1 MPVLTRFASLLDQAR
16 RALLLVWGTSRG
28 LFLGLVLA
36 TLVAGV
42 LPALAAWLGQRI
54 VDAVVTA
61 MQLHAQEGSA
71 PLWPVVR
78 YVLFEAGVLALL
90 SGTQRALSVQQS
102 LLRVQLGQKVNTM
115 ILEKAQTLSL
125 VQFENSEFYDKL
137 VRVRREAST
146 RPLALVMKSLGLI
159 QNLIVLISFGVLLV
173 HFSPWALVLL
183 VVGAL
188 PVFFAEAHFSGDA
201 FRLFTRRAPE
211 SRQQNYIETLLS
223 HEGYIKEVKLFGFA
237 PLLLQRYRD
246 TFARLYAE
254 DRRLTLRRDGWGFV
268 LGLLGTAAF
277 YLAYAW
283 VVVDTVH
290 GNITLGQMTM
300 YLVLFKQG
308 QAAVSSSLSAISGLY
323 EDGLYLSSLY
333 EYLAEPVIADS
344 GSLTVGAVPGDGLRF
359 ENVGFRYPGASR
371 AALQGIDLHLMPGHS
386 VALVGENGSGKT
398 TLIKLLTRLYRP
410 DQGRI
415 LLDGSDLQSWDEEA
429 LRRRI
434 GVIFQDYIRYQF
446 SVGENIGVGDT
457 LAFNDE
463 TRWQQAAAEGMA
475 APFIERL
482 DRGYATQLGR
492 WFAGGQELSG
502 GQWQK
507 IALSRAYMRRD
518 ADILILDEPTS
529 ALDPAAEAAVFEH
542 FSQHTEG
549 RMTLLISHRF
559 SSVRNAD
566 HIIVLD
572 QGSILERGD
581 HDSLV
586 EAGGRYAQLFNV
598 QARGYRSASIPCVSG
613 ICANPRPVFLCLV
626 IRTNVA
632 RGLAPVGLRSSP
644 EPCHHGASGTPH
656 SLAWRPLRSR
666 TGASP
671 LATRCG
677 ASWHLRQFLRPQIKH
692 QHLGIHT
699 VAQAQHLFFPNPH
712 TIAFLQLHAVQ
723 LDTAARHMHI
733 GVTIGG
739 QFQGGAFLAVD
750 QAGIYP
756 RILPYFQ
763 RTVGAVRGDNQL
775 QAPAFFLR
783 AEVLLLVTRFGAAN
797 LWHDPDL
804 QEVHRFVRRMVE
816 LAVSHAAASAH
827 QLHITGTDHRTGA

>member
-1 MPVLTRFASLLDQAR
+1 MHAALNRLTSLLDQAR

-54 VDAVVTA
+54 VDAVVFA
-61 MQLHAQEGSA
+61 MQLHAQQGSA
-71 PLWPVVR
+71 PLWPVLR
-78 YVLFEAGVLALL
+78 YVLLEAGVLALL
-90 SGTQRALSVQQS
+90 SATQRALSVQQS

-254 DRRLTLRRDGWGFV
+254 DRRLTLRRDGWGFA

-283 VVVDTVH
+283 VVVDAVH
-290 GNITLGQMTM
+290 GSISLGQMTM

-333 EYLAEPVIADS
+333 EYLAEPVVADT
-344 GSLTVGAVPGDGLRF
+344 GHLTVGAVPGDGLRF

-371 AALQGIDLHLMPGHS
+371 AALTGINLHLVPGHS
-386 VALVGENGSGKT
+386 VALA
-398 TLIKLLTRLYRP
+398 
-410 DQGRI
+410 
-415 LLDGSDLQSWDEEA
+415 WEEDA

-457 LAFNDE
+457 LAFKDE
-463 TRWQQAAAEGMA
+463 QRWQQAAAEGMA

-492 WFAGGQELSG
+492 WFAGGLELSG

-542 FSQHTEG
+542 FSQHTQG

-581 HDSLV
+581 HATLV
-586 EAGGRYAQLFNV
+586 TAGGRYAQLFDL
-598 QARGYRSASIPCVSG
+598 QARGYR
-613 ICANPRPVFLCLV
+613 
-626 IRTNVA
+626 
-632 RGLAPVGLRSSP
+632 
-644 EPCHHGASGTPH
+644 
-656 SLAWRPLRSR
+656 
-666 TGASP
+666 
-671 LATRCG
+671 
-677 ASWHLRQFLRPQIKH
+677 
-692 QHLGIHT
+692 
-699 VAQAQHLFFPNPH
+699 
-712 TIAFLQLHAVQ
+712 
-723 LDTAARHMHI
+723 
-733 GVTIGG
+733 
-739 QFQGGAFLAVD
+739 
-750 QAGIYP
+750 
-756 RILPYFQ
+756 
-763 RTVGAVRGDNQL
+763 
-775 QAPAFFLR
+775 
-783 AEVLLLVTRFGAAN
+783 
-797 LWHDPDL
+797 
-804 QEVHRFVRRMVE
+804 
-816 LAVSHAAASAH
+816 
-827 QLHITGTDHRTGA
+827 